1 MEIDQRARILAILES
16 ANDLALATLR
26 EDGWPQATTVS
37 FVNDGL
43 NVYFGTN
50 AVSQKARNIARD
62 PRVSA
67 TLTLPYRTWDDI
79 KGLSLAAR
87 AERVSDPLEMQDVA
101 ALVLKK
107 FADVGKY
114 VRDDPLD
121 QLAVFRLRPAVFS
134 ILDYSRGFGWT
145 ELVRV

>member
-1 MEIDQRARILAILES
+1 MDIDQRARILAILES

-67 TLTLPYRTWDDI
+67 TLTLAYRTWDDI

-87 AERVSDPLEMQDVA
+87 AERVGDPLEMQDVA

-121 QLAVFRLRPAVFS
+121 QLAVFRLRPVVFS
-134 ILDYSRGFGWT
+134 LLDYSRGFGWT
-145 ELVRV
+145 ELVTV